1 MKATRVNASH
11 LYFVDPNGHG
21 RNANVEKHLER
32 MPDVIQR
39 TYFVDRDGHS
49 KNRNPAKHVSKQPG
63 LTQATCILWTQM
75 VMVMDSVRGP

>member
-1 MKATRVNASH
+1 MKATGVNPGH

-39 TYFVDRDGHS
+39 T
-49 KNRNPAKHVSKQPG
+49 
-63 LTQATCILWTQM
+63 CILLIG
-75 VMVMDSVRGP
+75 MDMAKIEMLQNMNESHRG